1 MAPSIKFNDQLE
13 TFCQIGSQLAKW
25 EEADALLFLLEGTTD
40 WEKLRKATGKQL
52 VLVASDRPQ
61 HLAKAEDFGFDIIEL
76 NIPDSP
82 VYERLT
88 QSLLEAVAEDILA
101 PRACVV
107 ALYSGFEGG
116 TIDSLSV
123 IRLDEH
129 LGRLTVH
136 DLRQLRTKIPTET
149 LKTAVDLAVAIGREG
164 REGKPVGTL
173 FVVGEHRGVLKFCHS
188 LGFDPVRGYGATE
201 RQLKD
206 AKVRESIK
214 EIAQLDGAL
223 IVSAD
228 GLVTA
233 ACQYISAPAV
243 DIALSKGLG
252 ARHWAAAAISRATK
266 AIAITVSE
274 SNGTVRL
281 FQNGEVMLRIEPFR
295 RAMKWKDFEYD
306 PPGGK
311 GAAEGAGGAPKRKS
325 APPSI

>member
-1 MAPSIKFNDQLE
+1 MAPSIKFTDQLE
-13 TFCQIGSQLAKW
+13 AFCDIASQLAKR
-25 EEADALLFLLEGTTD
+25 EDADALLFLLEGSTD
-40 WEKLRKATGKQL
+40 WEKLRQDTGKQH
-52 VLVASDRPQ
+52 VLVASERHQ
-61 HLAKAEDFGFDIIEL
+61 HLSKAEDFGFDTIAL

-88 QSLLEAVAEDILA
+88 QSLLEGVAEDLIA
-101 PRACVV
+101 PQASVV
-107 ALYSGFEGG
+107 ALYSGFEVG
-116 TIDSLSV
+116 TIDSISV

-136 DLRQLRTKIPTET
+136 DLRQLETKIPTQT

-173 FVVGEHRGVLKFCHS
+173 FVVGEHRKVLKHCHP
-188 LGFDPVRGYGATE
+188 LGFDPVRGYSASE
-201 RQLKD
+201 RQLTD

-223 IVSAD
+223 IVAAD
-228 GLVTA
+228 GSVIA
-233 ACQYISAPAV
+233 ACQYVSAPAA

-306 PPGGK
+306 PSI
-311 GAAEGAGGAPKRKS
+311 PKDQRPNPNIS
-325 APPSI
+325 